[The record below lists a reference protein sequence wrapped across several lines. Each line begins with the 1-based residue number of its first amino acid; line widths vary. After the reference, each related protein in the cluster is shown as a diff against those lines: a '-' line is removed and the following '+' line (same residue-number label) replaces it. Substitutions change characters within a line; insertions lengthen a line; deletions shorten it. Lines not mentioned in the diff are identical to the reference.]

1 MGVTAPLPIYNRNQ
15 GAIQRAVLNVDQT
28 KTELAELERQVAH
41 RCGEGGPGVRASPA
55 EKFEELR
62 SEVIPE
68 ARQIRDEAYRL
79 YVSGERRAHRDFI
92 GAQLEF
98 NQVAKQYLDTAI
110 RHRRSMLNLNTV
122 TGRRIMP

>member
-1 MGVTAPLPIYNRNQ
+1 MSTRPGPSWPT
-15 GAIQRAVLNVDQT
+15 
-28 KTELAELERQVAH
+28 LERQVLID
-41 RCGEGGPGVRASPA
+41 V
-55 EKFEELR
+55 EKAVQEYAVTRREVEELR

-68 ARQIRDEAYRL
+68 ARQIRDESYRL
-79 YVSGERRAHRDFI
+79 YVSGERSARDFI
-92 GAQLEF
+92 AAQLEF